1 MKNINTCILFIIIGS
16 FSHII
21 GTHAKNKTDLTE
33 EYLEQEAQRD
43 LEKLLVKINS
53 RRNDSDVNDDHD
65 DDNKTTRREIDKE
78 IDENVQLMKTRRII
92 PGQSAANAED
102 QDRFYKIMHKLA
114 SSRGNTK
121 LSLKNDDKSLGD
133 SFRKSF
139 ANIKPE
145 IHPAE
150 SLSDGRD
157 DQQET
162 LLEVDNVYN
171 LGYAHNENEYNNVMR
186 SSKNGN
192 TFQNHDPLRTRSYL
206 PLSANLEKFNELL
219 HRFNKNGQKHV
230 RTKPGKQE
238 SGTDDIHIPYLRS
251 NPLMNKVEKQIL
263 DAINNDFNEK
273 KRKRTK
279 VTVLRTDVSDETM
292 YADINDQIDEFVNH
306 FNDDKNDRNVQ
317 RTDTYRKNQDAQLDD
332 GKRTR
337 RAARTQAGY
346 TQDPD
351 TCKTYNENLV
361 KLWSNLSKYLNVTEQ
376 PDELALHNIAMM
388 VQAYLEHHTQQ
399 SPETHKSK
407 YEGPRDKVTE
417 IILRIRKTL
426 EDSQASE
433 AKIVKIIKKYAKP
446 FYGDIENE
454 DCQLVNEEYLQ
465 ISVGLLFKIYQDNLE
480 CSGDDESIAMNKRLI
495 LRNTKNKSLKRAKSG
510 LLLISDDDYFNPDK
524 DIYIDSEVFKD
535 FQKEKIPRKRSS
547 QNRRVYRRNR
557 NPKRQDPAR
566 RSGIEN
572 KKIKTRKSF
581 NGKSSRSRSRNNN
594 LRSDGTKSRCEK
606 IAIRKLTSSLRPVI
620 ERFTSLQ
627 ECQIDNTL
635 RSEYQHSNLRAPL
648 YLYASKYLSDDNDN
662 EENYFLRKPID
673 KSTRKNTERS
683 RAIESS
689 KTEERQKSPQEL
701 VKEDFVRDDGDTWI
715 RKQSNSNLKLSDT
728 EDRTSETT
736 SGNLDTNNDLQS
748 VNFYDDYDA
757 LLKPPPLHTN
767 SPLSS
772 IIDIKKIIDRVNNKT
787 SHTKDK
793 EKKDVYVRQR
803 KLVTTTFKPLR
814 NNEGNDGIDYDYYND
829 NVNHSTESVEE
840 PFQDY
845 TRLRTSDKVLQEK
858 KNTHTYE
865 SLSEFIK
872 KARDISLQTPE
883 VTMPFALDNN
893 KGYVEL
899 TYLVKY
905 PKILIYRPQ
914 FLLKNVIPYDAYVK
928 TANSINMSNNDVRL
942 MKIVRHL
949 PDKSAKVLFETEDY
963 EEPLEIRNVNEN
975 LNNRR
980 SVWTRNDILKNNNRP
995 SPSIFN
1001 DIGSIIDKL
1010 RNRTVQ
1016 HELIK
1021 NYENDELFSS
1031 DTQTGTIFTTPK
1043 PNVQHD
1049 TSPSVCKLITTKT
1062 DLNDSDIL
1070 SVESINTRFSETDS
1084 ESSQDFSGDPFYLPT
1099 LANFYRA
1106 HTSTTKP
1113 KHDSA
1118 SFIAKNVWNNLR
1130 KIIKSEVQK
1139 IVGNTSTVSSN
1150 IDELMD

>member
-16 FSHII
+16 FNHII
-21 GTHAKNKTDLTE
+21 GTHAKNETDLTE

-43 LEKLLVKINS
+43 LEQLLAKINS
-53 RRNDSDVNDDHD
+53 RRNNSDVNDDHD
-65 DDNKTTRREIDKE
+65 DDNKTTQREIDKE
-78 IDENVQLMKTRRII
+78 IDEKVQLMKTRRIL
-92 PGQSAANAED
+92 PGHSAANTED
-102 QDRFYKIMHKLA
+102 QDRFYKIMHTLA

-121 LSLKNDDKSLGD
+121 LNLKYDDKSLGD

-139 ANIKPE
+139 MNIKPE
-145 IHPAE
+145 ISPAQ

-157 DQQET
+157 DQEET
-162 LLEVDNVYN
+162 FLEVDNV
-171 LGYAHNENEYNNVMR
+171 
-186 SSKNGN
+186 GN

-206 PLSANLEKFNELL
+206 PLSANLEKFSELL

-251 NPLMNKVEKQIL
+251 NPLMNKIEKQVL

-292 YADINDQIDEFVNH
+292 YADINDEIDEFVNH
-306 FNDDKNDRNVQ
+306 FNDDKNDRNNQ
-317 RTDTYRKNQDAQLDD
+317 RTATYRDYQDVQLDD

-399 SPETHKSK
+399 SPETPKSK

-465 ISVGLLFKIYQDNLE
+465 ISVGLLFKNYQNNLE
-480 CSGDDESIAMNKRLI
+480 CSGDDNESIAINKRLI
-495 LRNTKNKSLKRAKSG
+495 LRNTKNKSLKRSKSG
-510 LLLISDDDYFNPDK
+510 LVLISDDDYFNPDK
-524 DIYIDSEVFKD
+524 DIYLDSEVFKD
-535 FQKEKIPRKRSS
+535 FQKEKTPRKRSS
-547 QNRRVYRRNR
+547 QNRRVSRRNR
-557 NPKRQDPAR
+557 NPKRQAPAR

-572 KKIKTRKSF
+572 EKFKTLKSF
-581 NGKSSRSRSRNNN
+581 KGKSSRSRSRNNN

-606 IAIRKLTSSLRPVI
+606 IAIRKLTSLLRPVI

-635 RSEYQHSNLRAPL
+635 RSDYQHPNSRSPL
-648 YLYASKYLSDDNDN
+648 YLYASKYLSDDNGN
-662 EENYFLRKPID
+662 EENYFLKKPLPID
-673 KSTRKNTERS
+673 KLTRKNTERS

-689 KTEERQKSPQEL
+689 KTEERQKSTQEL

-715 RKQSNSNLKLSDT
+715 RKQSNSNLKLSNT
-728 EDRTSETT
+728 DRTSETT

-748 VNFYDDYDA
+748 VTFYDDYDA
-757 LLKPPPLHTN
+757 LLKPPPLHAN

-803 KLVTTTFKPLR
+803 KLVTSTFKPLR
-814 NNEGNDGIDYDYYND
+814 NNEGYDGIDYDYYND
-829 NVNHSTESVEE
+829 SVTHSTESADE
-840 PFQDY
+840 PFQDH
-845 TRLRTSDKVLQEK
+845 TRLRTSDKVVQEK

-905 PKILIYRPQ
+905 PRMLIYRPQ

-980 SVWTRNDILKNNNRP
+980 TVWTRNDILENNKRP
-995 SPSIFN
+995 PPSILS

-1010 RNRTVQ
+1010 RNRTIQ
-1016 HELIK
+1016 NELIK
-1021 NYENDELFSS
+1021 NNENDELFSS

-1043 PNVQHD
+1043 PNVQQD
-1049 TSPSVCKLITTKT
+1049 TSPSGCKLITTKT
-1062 DLNDSDIL
+1062 DLNDTDIL

-1084 ESSQDFSGDPFYLPT
+1084 ESSQEFSDDPFYLPT

-1130 KIIKSEVQK
+1130 KIIQSEVQK